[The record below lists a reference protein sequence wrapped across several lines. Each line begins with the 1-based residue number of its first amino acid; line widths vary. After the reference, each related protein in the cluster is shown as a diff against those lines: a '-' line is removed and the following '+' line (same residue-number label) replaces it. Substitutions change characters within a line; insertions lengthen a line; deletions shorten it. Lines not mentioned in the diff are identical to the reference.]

1 VYRVRLVV
9 GDARFEEEFEVRKD
23 PRVDLPDAAYRA
35 QFDLLLQVRDSLS
48 AAHAA
53 VNQLRGIRKRAE
65 DWARR
70 ASDTKPELEK
80 VRVAAKAVVERLKPI
95 EAELIQVKARTRGD
109 TLNFP
114 VRLNGKLAA
123 LAGNIG
129 GGDGAPTRA
138 SRQVFAELVARVDGQ
153 RAELEQA
160 VAGEVEALNNAIR
173 EAGLPPVGA

>member
-1 VYRVRLVV
+1 V
-9 GDARFEEEFEVRKD
+9 
-23 PRVDLPDAAYRA
+23 
-35 QFDLLLQVRDSLS
+35 
-48 AAHAA
+48 HAP
-53 VNQLRGIRKRAE
+53 VTQLRGNRKRAE

-70 ASDTKPELEK
+70 GREHKPELEK
-80 VRVAAKAVVERLKPI
+80 VRAAANAVVERLKPI
-95 EAELIQVKARTRGD
+95 EAELIQVKAKTRAD

-138 SRQVFAELVARVDGQ
+138 ARQVFAELVGRVEVQTNELAR
-153 RAELEQA
+153 A